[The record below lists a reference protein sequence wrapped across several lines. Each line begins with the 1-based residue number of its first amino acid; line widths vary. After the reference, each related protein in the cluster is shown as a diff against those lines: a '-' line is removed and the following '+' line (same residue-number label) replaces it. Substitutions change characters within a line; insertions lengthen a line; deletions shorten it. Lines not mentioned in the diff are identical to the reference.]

1 MTQSLTQII
10 EGAKEELQEQLI
22 SEPDME
28 YPEDRIHEIT
38 DGTCLMPDYRYLD
51 LAAANNDLATSEP
64 ECGPAFDG
72 TATPINIICA
82 NLYQRISQ
90 ELFELLYEIQQEA
103 A

>member
-1 MTQSLTQII
+1 MAQSLEQII
-10 EGAKEELQEQLI
+10 IDAKEELQEQLT

-38 DGTCLMPDYRYLD
+38 DSACLMPNYQYLD

-82 NLYQRISQ
+82 NIYERINQ
-90 ELFELLYEIQQEA
+90 ELFELLYEIQEA